1 MDVRTGYCRQIN
13 LQPFGL
19 GSKFTQIG
27 ANSKYLVVVN
37 RQVGWSKIGIFD
49 LYAAGEKTGE
59 GCNSPLSLFD
69 VRINI
74 IRLQNV
80 ITFYV
85 INPQVPFKVIRFE
98 MDETALIFVGK
109 IPNFDTSIVVIDFLS
124 TPSNMDTG
132 TTSSGSLSNGDG
144 AMWRFKIAKE
154 ISETLL

>member
-1 MDVRTGYCRQIN
+1 
-13 LQPFGL
+13 
-19 GSKFTQIG
+19 
-27 ANSKYLVVVN
+27 
-37 RQVGWSKIGIFD
+37 
-49 LYAAGEKTGE
+49 
-59 GCNSPLSLFD
+59 
-69 VRINI
+69 
-74 IRLQNV
+74 
-80 ITFYV
+80 
-85 INPQVPFKVIRFE
+85 